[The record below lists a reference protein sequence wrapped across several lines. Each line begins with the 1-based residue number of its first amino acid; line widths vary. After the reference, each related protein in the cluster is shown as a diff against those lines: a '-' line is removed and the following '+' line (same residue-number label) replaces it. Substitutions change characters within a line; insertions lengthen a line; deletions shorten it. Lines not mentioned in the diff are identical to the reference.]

1 MTYQIC
7 CEVLDD
13 IITVPEGA
21 VCTAMLEMYNRS
33 GIVLEPAGALT
44 VAALRFCPDMIR
56 GKNVCCILSGSNND
70 VYRMLDIQRRSR
82 EYEEIKK

>member
-1 MTYQIC
+1 M
-7 CEVLDD
+7 
-13 IITVPEGA
+13 
-21 VCTAMLEMYNRS
+21 
-33 GIVLEPAGALT
+33 
-44 VAALRFCPDMIR
+44 AALRFCPDMIR